1 MYYTGVDT
9 HKKYSQFQHMDEDGA
24 LGLSQSVPT
33 DAQSIDKFLSQLDEP
48 TVITLEAGRNYWW
61 LHEYFQNHPIV
72 SDVYVV
78 DPRRSRSIANEL
90 SVICG
95 YGRAKNDRI
104 DGEMLAEQTR
114 RGLAP
119 RINVPTAE
127 QLEVRTMQ
135 RFRYVTVRYRTQAK
149 NFTHSILAMHGK
161 SISIKNLIEDP
172 NARKQLCE
180 SLPSYV
186 QFALNQLQL
195 RIQFWDKQ
203 IESLDFELGRLL
215 PCSDSQMKII
225 LTAPGFGPIMSR
237 TIITEILDIHNFRE
251 PKYLISYSGLAPI
264 AHESAGRKGPE
275 SLNHFSNRYLK
286 YVFVEAAHHAHD
298 HPRYQ
303 SKYDFD
309 VKKHGPI
316 RAKLNLAR
324 RLAKAIY
331 WMLTRQQPYKCK

>member
-9 HKKYSQFQHMDEDGA
+9 HNKYSQFQHMDEDGA
-24 LGLSQSVPT
+24 LGLSRNVPT
-33 DAQSIDKFLSQLDEP
+33 DAQSIEKFLSQLDDP

-61 LHEYFQNHPIV
+61 LHEFFQNHPLV

-90 SVICG
+90 SVISG

-127 QLEVRTMQ
+127 QLEVRTIQ

-149 NFTHSILAMHGK
+149 NYTHSILAMHGK
-161 SISIKNLIEDP
+161 SISIKDLIEDP
-172 NARKQLCE
+172 DARKQLCE

-186 QFALNQLQL
+186 QFVLNQLQL
-195 RIQFWDKQ
+195 RIKFWDEQ
-203 IESLDFELGRLL
+203 INSLDFELGRLL
-215 PCSDSQMKII
+215 PCSDSQMKI
-225 LTAPGFGPIMSR
+225 LLSAPGIGPILGR
-237 TIITEILDIHNFRE
+237 VIITEILDICYFRA

-264 AHESAGRKGPE
+264 VHESAGRKGPE
-275 SLNHFSNRYLK
+275 RLNHFSNRYLK
-286 YVFVEAAHHAHD
+286 YAFVEAAHNAYD

-303 SKYDFD
+303 NKYELDF
-309 VKKHGPI
+309 KKHGAI

-324 RLAKAIY
+324 RIAKAIY
-331 WMLTRQQPYKCK
+331 WMMTRQQSYEYK